1 MPVALY
7 ALLGLIIFGVVA
19 LLLTPNLFRPSP
31 EAQRILDVVKNDK
44 TAERADQRTI
54 GSKER
59 FQERLLTI
67 ATELRIRMGLAD
79 NPRLKARMAAAGMHR
94 NSAVDAF
101 FAAQFLV
108 PLSGAVAGS
117 LMGSNTLYCIVAFA
131 VVGYLIPDMWL
142 NRVTASRRKRIRRSI
157 PDALDLMVIC
167 VEAGL
172 GLDQA
177 LLRIGDELAVSHP
190 DIHEE
195 FLQVNREQRA
205 GRPRVEAWQNLAD
218 RTEIEE
224 FTSFVSMLTQ
234 TDKFGTPIIRA
245 LSRFSDDIRTKRRQ
259 AAEEAAAKT
268 KIKIIFPLVLCIFP
282 CLFIVLLAPAVLSIM
297 SGMQSMGQ

>member
-1 MPVALY
+1 MPVIFY
-7 ALLGLIIFGVVA
+7 VVLGVIIFCVVA
-19 LLLTPNLFRPSP
+19 LLLTPNLFRPSAA
-31 EAQRILDVVKNDK
+31 AQRMFDVVKNDK
-44 TAERADQRTI
+44 IERRDQRTI
-54 GSKER
+54 RGKER
-59 FQERLLTI
+59 IQDKLLFL
-67 ATELRIRMGLAD
+67 ASELRIRLGLAD
-79 NPRLKARMAAAGMHR
+79 NPKLKARMAAAGMHR
-94 NSAVDAF
+94 NASLDIF

-117 LMGSNTLYCIVAFA
+117 LMGSNTLYCVVAFG
-131 VVGYLIPDMWL
+131 VVGYLIPDLWL
-142 NRVTASRRKRIRRSI
+142 TRKTASRRKRIRRSI

-167 VEAGL
+167 VDAGL

-195 FLQVNREQRA
+195 FLHVNREQRA
-205 GRPRVEAWQNLAD
+205 GRPRIEAWQNLAD

-234 TDKFGTPIIRA
+234 TDRFGTPIAKA
-245 LSRFSDDIRTKRRQ
+245 LTRFSEDIRTKRKQ
-259 AAEEAAAKT
+259 HAEEAASKT

-282 CLFIVLLAPAVLSIM
+282 CIFIVLLAPAVLNIM
-297 SGMQSMGQ
+297 SGLQGMNQ